1 MRLTIS
7 QLTIS
12 QLSISQLKIR
22 QVRNLCFI
30 LLSSLLFVQSGFAA
44 DVGKLYEASVKA
56 ERDIGENELIK
67 EAFSLVLIKVSG
79 RSDVVSSPA
88 YAALLK
94 KADAAIS
101 QFRYDHKTIP
111 SDQLLENS
119 TSENKTVE
127 KEKWFWARFNPKTIN
142 ALLTEA
148 QIPVW
153 GKVRPET
160 LIWFSQEVKGKRFLK
175 SQHDAPQIYDVFKKQ
190 AESRGISL
198 IFPFLDLQDQSSISA
213 TDIWGNFNDA
223 ILLASKRYQA
233 QSTLTSRL
241 FKEPSGLW
249 VSQWNLLLLGE
260 TQSWEIRDEK
270 LDRALASGIDELAD
284 KLAQQFTQFDLQGD
298 RAGLL
303 VQINNVTN
311 FKGFQ
316 ELDDYLRN
324 LATVKS
330 LTLVQME
337 QDRLIYNIEFL
348 GSQTSLIQEIRL
360 GDMLNSIE
368 RSGRN
373 SNNTDDADN
382 RYKPVILDDLDK
394 KNGISDGS
402 TEKPGAREAALN
414 SMDKTA
420 ETQKPS
426 GEIKMGET
434 KMDETKI
441 EEAIPVVRQ
450 PLQPDLEY
458 WYAR

>member
-1 MRLTIS
+1 MKLNLTM

-12 QLSISQLKIR
+12 QLNTSQLKIR
-22 QVRNLCFI
+22 QVRNFCFI
-30 LLSSLLFVQSGFAA
+30 LLSSLLFAQSGFAVDA
-44 DVGKLYEASVKA
+44 GKLYEASVKA
-56 ERDIGENELIK
+56 ETTMGENDLIK
-67 EAFSLVLIKVSG
+67 EAFSQVLIKVSG

-88 YAALLK
+88 YDALLK
-94 KADAAIS
+94 KAEGAIS
-101 QFRYDHKTIP
+101 QFRYDNKIIS
-111 SDQLLENS
+111 SDQLIENS
-119 TSENKTVE
+119 APENKTVE
-127 KEKWFWARFNPKTIN
+127 KEKWFWARFNPRTIN

-175 SQHDAPQIYDVFKKQ
+175 SQHDAPQIYDAFKMQ

-270 LDRALASGIDELAD
+270 LERVLASGIDELAD
-284 KLAQQFTQFDLQGD
+284 KLAQQFTQFDQQGG
-298 RAGLL
+298 RTGFL
-303 VQINNVTN
+303 VQINNVNN

-348 GSQTSLIQEIRL
+348 GSQTSLIQEISL
-360 GDMLNSIE
+360 GDMLNSVE
-368 RSGRN
+368 RSRRDFN
-373 SNNTDDADN
+373 DTEDADN
-382 RYKPVILDDLDK
+382 RYKAVILDDLDK
-394 KNGISDGS
+394 KNSTSDDS
-402 TEKPGAREAALN
+402 TKQPSSREAALD
-414 SMDKTA
+414 SVDKTT
-420 ETQKPS
+420 ETQKSP
-426 GEIKMGET
+426 
-434 KMDETKI
+434 DETKVI
-441 EEAIPVVRQ
+441 EAMPVVPQ

>member
-1 MRLTIS
+1 LKLNLTM

-12 QLSISQLKIR
+12 QFNISQLKIR
-22 QVRNLCFI
+22 QVRSFCFI
-30 LLSSLLFVQSGFAA
+30 LLSSLLFAQSGFAVDA
-44 DVGKLYEASVKA
+44 SKLYEASVKA
-56 ERDIGENELIK
+56 ETDMGENELIK
-67 EAFSLVLIKVSG
+67 EAFTQVMIKVSG
-79 RSDVVSSPA
+79 RSDVISSPA
-88 YAALLK
+88 YDDLLK
-94 KADAAIS
+94 KAEGAIS

-111 SDQLLENS
+111 SDQLIENN
-119 TSENKTVE
+119 TPENKTVE
-127 KEKWFWARFNPKTIN
+127 KEKWFWARFNRRTIN

-175 SQHDAPQIYDVFKKQ
+175 SQHDAPQIYDVFKMQ

-270 LDRALASGIDELAD
+270 LERVLASGIDELAD
-284 KLAQQFTQFDLQGD
+284 KLAQQFTQFNQQGA
-298 RAGLL
+298 RTGFL
-303 VQINNVTN
+303 VQINNVNN

-348 GSQTSLIQEIRL
+348 GSQTSLIQEISL
-360 GDMLNSIE
+360 GDMLNSVE
-368 RSGRN
+368 RTRSN
-373 SNNTDDADN
+373 SNNDEAADN
-382 RYKPVILDDLDK
+382 RYKAVILDDLDK
-394 KNGISDGS
+394 KNAISDGS
-402 TEKPGAREAALN
+402 TEQPSSRETALN

-420 ETQKPS
+420 EALKSPD
-426 GEIKMGET
+426 GT
-434 KMDETKI
+434 KVI
-441 EEAIPVVRQ
+441 EAMPVVQQ